1 VRFFFSFA
9 EYISMLQ
16 NIRSNVQGP
25 TTKIVVWLIVISFS
39 IFGLESI
46 LVSGGSGGVAEVNG
60 EQVTG
65 QEMQMAVNTQK
76 RRLISMMGDNI
87 DPAMLDDEV
96 IGGQVLNS
104 VIGRKLPTQSAAAMD
119 IAVSK
124 RELGSLIGGM
134 EQFQIEGKFSP
145 QLFASVLSSA
155 GYTPAYFEETLRD
168 DVAVAQVRSG
178 LAGSEF
184 ATPLELALNA
194 RVVAEQR
201 DIRFLTIPLQIFI
214 DGVQVSEED
223 IAAYYADHQDDF
235 QTRETVELDY
245 IELGLDQFR
254 KPVDEETLLEAYQV
268 EIDNG
273 QYQTENRVSHIL
285 FEARDD
291 EDEPALKQRIA
302 DAQAKLSAGDSFAD
316 VAGEFSDDV
325 GSVAVGGDLGFSSGD
340 AFPPEMEEAITVL
353 AVNVVSA
360 PVQTDAGTHLI
371 LVTDRREGK
380 APTLEELRPRLEDQ
394 LQSAQARVDL
404 LLSVEELKDLVFNAE
419 DLNQP
424 AQEMELT
431 VSRSGP
437 VARDQAEGLFANRS
451 LLAAAFSEEVT
462 EAGHNSDVI
471 ELGDNKFVVLR
482 QHSYSPSQ
490 PMELEAVRDEI
501 SAIITEQSARESVA
515 IEADRILQELAA
527 GAAIDQLA
535 SAGGYSWQVE
545 LAADRRNSAVP
556 TDVLARAFEMPAPG
570 QGEKLLDYVITA
582 EGDAQV
588 LSLMQVNPGRLE
600 QLEEAAVASLQQQ
613 VSGEYANL
621 LDNEYQ
627 RGLRERAEISVM

>member
-1 VRFFFSFA
+1 
-9 EYISMLQ
+9 MLQ

-87 DPAMLDDEV
+87 DPAMLDDEL

-104 VIGRKLPTQSAAAMD
+104 VIGRKLLTQSAEAMD
-119 IAVSK
+119 LAVSK
-124 RELGSLIGGM
+124 REIGSLIGGM

-201 DIRFLTIPLQIFI
+201 DMRFLTIPLQIFI
-214 DGVQVSEED
+214 DAVQVSEED
-223 IAAYYADHQDDF
+223 IAAYYANHQEDF

-268 EIDNG
+268 EIENG

-285 FEARDD
+285 FETRDG
-291 EDEPALKQRIA
+291 EDESALKQRIA
-302 DAQAKLSAGDSFAD
+302 DAQTKLSAGDSFSD

-353 AVNVVSA
+353 AVNAVSD

-471 ELGDNKFVVLR
+471 ELGGDKFVVLR
-482 QHSYSPSQ
+482 QHSYNPSQ
-490 PMELEAVRDEI
+490 PMELEAVRDDI
-501 SAIITEQSARESVA
+501 SAIITEQSARDSVA

-535 SAGGYSWQVE
+535 NAGGYSWQVE

-570 QGEKLLDYVITA
+570 QGETLLDYVITA
-582 EGDAQV
+582 EGDALV
-588 LSLMQVNPGRLE
+588 LSLMQVNPGQLE
-600 QLEEAAVASLQQQ
+600 QLEEAAVVSLQRQ
-613 VSGEYANL
+613 VSGEYSNL

-627 RGLRERAEISVM
+627 RGLRERADISVM

>member
-104 VIGRKLPTQSAAAMD
+104 VIGRKLLTQSAEAMD
-119 IAVSK
+119 LAVSK
-124 RELGSLIGGM
+124 REIGSLIGGM

>member
-1 VRFFFSFA
+1 
-9 EYISMLQ
+9 MLQ

-104 VIGRKLPTQSAAAMD
+104 VIGRKLLTQSAEAMD
-119 IAVSK
+119 LAVSK
-124 RELGSLIGGM
+124 REIGSLIGGM

>member
-1 VRFFFSFA
+1 
-9 EYISMLQ
+9 MLQ

-104 VIGRKLPTQSAAAMD
+104 VIGRKLLTQSAEAMNL
-119 IAVSK
+119 AVSK
-124 RELGSLIGGM
+124 REIGSLIGGM

>member
-1 VRFFFSFA
+1 
-9 EYISMLQ
+9 MLQ

-46 LVSGGSGGVAEVNG
+46 LVGGGSGGVAEVNG
-60 EQVTG
+60 EQVSS

-87 DPAMLDDEV
+87 VPAMLDDEL

-104 VIGRKLPTQSAAAMD
+104 LIGRKLLTQSAEAMD
-119 IAVSK
+119 LAVSK
-124 RELGSLIGGM
+124 REIGSLIGGM

-145 QLFASVLSSA
+145 QLFTSVLSGA

-201 DIRFLTIPLQIFI
+201 DLRFLTIPLQTFI
-214 DGVQVSEED
+214 EGQQASEEE
-223 IAAYYADHQDDF
+223 IAAYHAEHQEDF

-245 IELGLDQFR
+245 IELGLEQFR
-254 KPVDEETLLEAYQV
+254 KPVDEDAVLAAYQV
-268 EIDNG
+268 EADNG

-285 FEARDD
+285 FESRDD
-291 EDEPALKQRIA
+291 EDESTLQQRIA
-302 DAQAKLSAGDSFAD
+302 DAQAKLTSGANFSD

-340 AFPPEMEEAITVL
+340 AFPPEMEEAISAL
-353 AVNVVSA
+353 AINVVSE
-360 PVQTDAGTHLI
+360 PVKTDAGTHLI
-371 LVTDRREGK
+371 LVTDRRDGE
-380 APTLEELRPRLEDQ
+380 APTLEEMRPQLEEQ
-394 LQSAQARVDL
+394 LQGAQARVDL
-404 LLSVEELKDLVFNAE
+404 LLAVEELKDLVFNAE
-419 DLNQP
+419 DLSQP
-424 AQEMELT
+424 AQELELS
-431 VSRSGP
+431 VSRSEP
-437 VARDQAEGLFANRS
+437 IARDQADGLFADRS
-451 LLAAAFSEEVT
+451 LLAAAFSEEVM

-482 QHSYSPSQ
+482 QHNYSPSQ
-490 PMELEAVRDEI
+490 PMDLAEVRDEI
-501 SAIITEQSARESVA
+501 AAIVTEQSARAMVA
-515 IEADRILQELAA
+515 SEAERILQELAA

-535 SAGGYSWQVE
+535 GTGGYEWQVE
-545 LAADRRNSAVP
+545 LAADRVNSAVP
-556 TDVLARAFEMPAPG
+556 ADVLTRAFEMPVPG

-600 QLEEAAVASLQQQ
+600 QLEQAAVVSLQQQ
-613 VSGEYANL
+613 VSGEYANM

-627 RGLRERAEISVM
+627 RGLRERADITVM

>member
-1 VRFFFSFA
+1 
-9 EYISMLQ
+9 MLQ
-16 NIRSNVQGP
+16 NIRNNVQGP

-60 EQVTG
+60 EQVTP

-76 RRLISMMGDNI
+76 RRLISMMGENI
-87 DPAMLDDEV
+87 DPSMLDDEL

-104 VIGRKLPTQSAAAMD
+104 LIGRKLLTQSAQDMEL
-119 IAVSK
+119 AVSK
-124 RELGSLIGGM
+124 REIGNLIGGM

-145 QLFASVLSSA
+145 QLFTSVLSSA
-155 GYTPAYFEETLRD
+155 GYTPAYFEETLRAD
-168 DVAVAQVRSG
+168 IAVAQVRSG
-178 LAGSEF
+178 LLGSEF

-194 RVVAEQR
+194 RVAAEQR
-201 DIRFLTIPLQIFI
+201 DLRFLTIPLQTFI
-214 DGVQVSEED
+214 DGIEVSEEQ

-235 QTRETVELDY
+235 QTRESVELEY
-245 IELGLDQFR
+245 IELSPDQFR
-254 KPVDEETLLEAYQV
+254 KPVDEDAVLEAYQV
-268 EIDNG
+268 EIENG
-273 QYQTENRVSHIL
+273 QYRTENRVSHIL

-291 EDEPALKQRIA
+291 EDELGLQQRIA
-302 DAQAKLSAGDSFAD
+302 DARAKLAAGEDFAE

-340 AFPPEMEEAITVL
+340 AFPPEMEEAISAL
-353 AVNVVSA
+353 AVNVVSE

-380 APTLEELRPRLEDQ
+380 PPTLEELRSRLEDQ

-404 LLSVEELKDLVFNAE
+404 LLAVEQLKDLVFNAE

-424 AQEMELT
+424 AKEMDLT
-431 VSRSGP
+431 VRRSGP
-437 VARDQAEGLFANRS
+437 VARDQAEGLFAHPS
-451 LLAAAFSEEVT
+451 LLAAAFSEEVM

-471 ELGDNKFVVLR
+471 ELSDNKFVVLR

-490 PMELEAVRDEI
+490 PMELNEVRGEI
-501 SAIITEQSARESVA
+501 AAIITEQSARAMVA
-515 IEADRILQELAA
+515 SEADRILQELAA
-527 GAAIDQLA
+527 GAAIDKLA
-535 SAGGYSWQVE
+535 SSGGYNWQVE

-556 TDVLARAFEMPAPG
+556 PDVLARAFEMPAPRE
-570 QGEKLLDYVITA
+570 GEKLLDYVITA

-588 LSLMQVNPGRLE
+588 LSLMQVTPGRLE
-600 QLEEAAVASLQQQ
+600 QLDDAAVVSLQQRL
-613 VSGEYANL
+613 SGEYANL

-627 RGLRERAEISVM
+627 QGLRERADISVM

>member
-1 VRFFFSFA
+1 
-9 EYISMLQ
+9 MLQ

-87 DPAMLDDEV
+87 DPAMLDDEL

-104 VIGRKLPTQSAAAMD
+104 VIGRKLLTQSAEAMD
-119 IAVSK
+119 LAVSK
-124 RELGSLIGGM
+124 REIGSLIGGM

-201 DIRFLTIPLQIFI
+201 DMRFLTIPLQIFI
-214 DGVQVSEED
+214 DAVQVSEED
-223 IAAYYADHQDDF
+223 IAAYYANHQEDF

-268 EIDNG
+268 EIENG

-285 FEARDD
+285 FETRDG
-291 EDEPALKQRIA
+291 EDESALKQRIA
-302 DAQAKLSAGDSFAD
+302 DAQTKLSAGDSFAD

-353 AVNVVSA
+353 AVNAVSD

-482 QHSYSPSQ
+482 QHSYNPSQ
-490 PMELEAVRDEI
+490 PMELEAVRDDI
-501 SAIITEQSARESVA
+501 SAIITEQSARDSVA

-582 EGDAQV
+582 EGDALV
-588 LSLMQVNPGRLE
+588 LSLMQVNPGQLE
-600 QLEEAAVASLQQQ
+600 QLEEAAVVSLQQQ

-627 RGLRERAEISVM
+627 RGLRERADISVM

>member
-1 VRFFFSFA
+1 
-9 EYISMLQ
+9 MLQ

-60 EQVTG
+60 EQVTP

-87 DPAMLDDEV
+87 DPAMLDDEL

-104 VIGRKLPTQSAAAMD
+104 LIGRKLLTQSAEAMNL
-119 IAVSK
+119 AVSK
-124 RELGSLIGGM
+124 REIGSLIGGM

-155 GYTPAYFEETLRD
+155 GYTPAYFEETLRN

-184 ATPLELALNA
+184 ATPLELALTA
-194 RVVAEQR
+194 RVAAEQR
-201 DIRFLTIPLQIFI
+201 DLRFLTIPMQTFI
-214 DGVQVSEED
+214 DGAQASEED
-223 IAAYYADHQDDF
+223 IAAYYGDHQDDF
-235 QTRETVELDY
+235 QTRETVELEY
-245 IELGLDQFR
+245 IEMGPDQFR
-254 KPVDEETLLEAYQV
+254 KPVDEEALLEAYQV
-268 EIDNG
+268 EIDSG
-273 QYQTENRVSHIL
+273 QYQTENRVSHIM
-285 FEARDD
+285 FETRDD
-291 EDEPALKQRIA
+291 EDELALQQRIA
-302 DAQAKLSAGDSFAD
+302 DAQAKLAAGENFAD
-316 VAGEFSDDV
+316 VAGDFSDDV

-340 AFPPEMEEAITVL
+340 AFPAEMEEAISAL
-353 AVNVVSA
+353 AVNVVSD

-404 LLSVEELKDLVFNAE
+404 LLAVEELKDLVFNAE

-424 AQEMELT
+424 AEEMGLT
-431 VSRSGP
+431 VSRSEP

-490 PMELEAVRDEI
+490 PKELEDVRDEI
-501 SAIITEQSARESVA
+501 AAIITEQSARDMVA

-545 LAADRRNSAVP
+545 LAADRRNTAVP
-556 TDVLARAFEMPAPG
+556 IEVLARAFEMPAPG
-570 QGEKLLDYVITA
+570 QGEKLLDYVITD

-600 QLEEAAVASLQQQ
+600 QLEEAAVVSLQQQ
-613 VSGEYANL
+613 VSGEYANML
-621 LDNEYQ
+621 NNEYQ
-627 RGLRERAEISVM
+627 RGLRERADISVM

>member
-1 VRFFFSFA
+1 
-9 EYISMLQ
+9 MLQ
-16 NIRSNVQGP
+16 NIRNNVQGP

-60 EQVTG
+60 EQVTP

-76 RRLISMMGDNI
+76 RRLISMMGENI
-87 DPAMLDDEV
+87 DPSMLDDEL

-104 VIGRKLPTQSAAAMD
+104 LIGRKLLTQSAQDMEL
-119 IAVSK
+119 AVSK
-124 RELGSLIGGM
+124 REIGNLIGGM

-145 QLFASVLSSA
+145 QLFTSVLSSA
-155 GYTPAYFEETLRD
+155 GYTPAYFEETLRAD
-168 DVAVAQVRSG
+168 IAVAQVRSG
-178 LAGSEF
+178 LLGSEF

-194 RVVAEQR
+194 RVAAEQR
-201 DIRFLTIPLQIFI
+201 DLRFLTIPLQTFI
-214 DGVQVSEED
+214 DGIEVSEEQ
-223 IAAYYADHQDDF
+223 IVAYHADHQDDF
-235 QTRETVELDY
+235 QTRESVELEY
-245 IELGLDQFR
+245 IELSPDQFR
-254 KPVDEETLLEAYQV
+254 KPVDEDAVLEAYQV
-268 EIDNG
+268 EIENG
-273 QYQTENRVSHIL
+273 QYRTENRVSHIL

-291 EDEPALKQRIA
+291 EDELILQQRIA
-302 DAQAKLSAGDSFAD
+302 DARAKLAAGEDFAE

-340 AFPPEMEEAITVL
+340 AFPPEMEEAISAL
-353 AVNVVSA
+353 AVNIVSE

-380 APTLEELRPRLEDQ
+380 PPSLEELRPRLEDQ

-404 LLSVEELKDLVFNAE
+404 LLAVEQLKDLVFNAE
-419 DLNQP
+419 DLSQP
-424 AQEMELT
+424 AKEMDLT
-431 VSRSGP
+431 VRRSGP
-437 VARDQAEGLFANRS
+437 VARDQAEGLFANPS
-451 LLAAAFSEEVT
+451 LLAAAFSEEVM

-471 ELGDNKFVVLR
+471 ELSDNKFVVLR
-482 QHSYSPSQ
+482 QHGYSPSQ
-490 PMELEAVRDEI
+490 PMELKEVRGEI
-501 SAIITEQSARESVA
+501 AAIITEQSARDMVA
-515 IEADRILQELAA
+515 SEADRILQELAA
-527 GAAIDQLA
+527 GAAIDKLA
-535 SAGGYSWQVE
+535 SSGGYNWQVE

-556 TDVLARAFEMPAPG
+556 TDVLARAFAMPAPR

-588 LSLMQVNPGRLE
+588 LSLMQVTPGRLE
-600 QLEEAAVASLQQQ
+600 QLDDAAVVSLQQR

-627 RGLRERAEISVM
+627 QGLRERADISVM

>member
-1 VRFFFSFA
+1 
-9 EYISMLQ
+9 MLQ
-16 NIRSNVQGP
+16 NIRNNVQGP

-60 EQVTG
+60 EQVTP

-76 RRLISMMGDNI
+76 RRLISMMGENI
-87 DPAMLDDEV
+87 DPSMLDDEL

-104 VIGRKLPTQSAAAMD
+104 LIGRKLLTQSAQDMEL
-119 IAVSK
+119 AVSK
-124 RELGSLIGGM
+124 REIGNLIGGM

-145 QLFASVLSSA
+145 QLFTSVLSSA
-155 GYTPAYFEETLRD
+155 GYTPAYFEETLRAD
-168 DVAVAQVRSG
+168 IAVAQVRSG
-178 LAGSEF
+178 LLGSEF

-194 RVVAEQR
+194 RVAAEQR
-201 DIRFLTIPLQIFI
+201 DLRFLTIPLQTFI
-214 DGVQVSEED
+214 DGIEVSEEQ

-235 QTRETVELDY
+235 QTRESVELEY
-245 IELGLDQFR
+245 IELSPDQFR
-254 KPVDEETLLEAYQV
+254 KPVDEDAVLEAYQV
-268 EIDNG
+268 EIENG
-273 QYQTENRVSHIL
+273 QYRTENRVSHIL

-291 EDEPALKQRIA
+291 EDELGLQQRIA
-302 DAQAKLSAGDSFAD
+302 DARAKLAAGEDFAE

-340 AFPPEMEEAITVL
+340 AFPPEMEEAISAL
-353 AVNVVSA
+353 AVNVVSE

-380 APTLEELRPRLEDQ
+380 PPTLEELRSRLEDQ

-404 LLSVEELKDLVFNAE
+404 LLAVEQLKDLVFNAE

-424 AQEMELT
+424 AEEMDLT
-431 VSRSGP
+431 VRRSGP

-451 LLAAAFSEEVT
+451 LLAAAFSEEVM

-471 ELGDNKFVVLR
+471 ELSDNKFVVLR

-490 PMELEAVRDEI
+490 PMQLKDVRDEI
-501 SAIITEQSARESVA
+501 AAIITEQSARAMVA
-515 IEADRILQELAA
+515 SEADRILQELAA
-527 GAAIDQLA
+527 GAAIDKLA
-535 SAGGYSWQVE
+535 SSGGYNWQVE

-556 TDVLARAFEMPAPG
+556 VDVLARAFEMPVPG
-570 QGEKLLDYVITA
+570 PGEKLLDYVITA

-600 QLEEAAVASLQQQ
+600 QLEDAAVVSLQQQ

-627 RGLRERAEISVM
+627 QGLRERADISVM